1 MDLGEGGRESRKV
14 DIQGPGRTLQFAGLS
29 QIPAALVGVMS
40 AVGNG
45 EGGGNTGFQ
54 VSSQAPRLEWWG
66 LGEA

>member
-1 MDLGEGGRESRKV
+1 M
-14 DIQGPGRTLQFAGLS
+14 QGPGRTLQFAGLS

-54 VSSQAPRLEWWG
+54 VSSEAPRLEWWG

>member
-14 DIQGPGRTLQFAGLS
+14 DMQGPGRTLQFAGLS

-45 EGGGNTGFQ
+45 EGEGNTGFQ
-54 VSSQAPRLEWWG
+54 VSSQAPRLEWCG

>member
-14 DIQGPGRTLQFAGLS
+14 DMQDPGRTLQFAGLS